1 MAEQDDWLLI
11 GLDEKLARRQGLP
24 PRLPVPKAE
33 FDGLADNG
41 LSIDNARKWIK
52 DFLTNSE
59 PGKSGVWRKQNS
71 AVVSSLE
78 AFVDK
83 GPLWERAQKCFAEND
98 YEKAIST
105 LKRISTMDP
114 EDHAAK
120 LNLASAQA
128 NQRDFPAALK
138 NFQAIRK
145 TFEGDPDFHVA
156 VGHVHLAL
164 ENRDAAMDEMVLAL
178 EAKPDHQPALD
189 AMVQMRVLTPIY
201 ENPRDANSLLY
212 VRADAVD
219 EYLRGQW
226 DAEPRDLAFF
236 IEQIAYHE
244 RELRH
249 GVVLAAAERAI
260 ESAGKTESPDA
271 SQVERVELARV
282 SALRALGRVTEAQAA
297 AEAYAARAPRS
308 AGAQVEL
315 ARTLATGGRGD
326 EARAAIDRALEID
339 PGDLEALAIRFLPE
353 DTNDLQKMHAAFPAL
368 QAFVEAHPESA
379 GAWRSRARAEL
390 AIGREDDGLA
400 HFAKAVSLAPA
411 DDELRA
417 EYWGELGKQQ
427 RYQEILDDAAK
438 ISDMKKRDWK
448 LRWNEAEAY
457 VGLEKRAEARACF
470 SAINFDESLHVDVR
484 KRAKRAV
491 NAVDEQAA
499 TPAEPPAAGEGEATP
514 G

>member
-11 GLDEKLARRQGLP
+11 GLDEKMARRQGLP
-24 PRLPVPKAE
+24 PKLPVPKGE
-33 FDGLADNG
+33 FEGLAEKG

-52 DFLTNSE
+52 DFLANSE

-71 AVVSSLE
+71 NVVSSLE
-78 AFVDK
+78 AFIDK
-83 GPLWERAQKCFAEND
+83 APLWEKSQKAFAEND
-98 YEKAIST
+98 YEKALSA
-105 LKRISTMDP
+105 LKRITTMDP

-128 NQRDFPAALK
+128 NQRDFQAALK
-138 NFQAIRK
+138 NFKAIRK

-156 VGHVHLAL
+156 LGHVHLAM
-164 ENRDAAMDEMVLAL
+164 EDRDAALDEMVLAL
-178 EAKPDHQPALD
+178 EAKPDHQAALD
-189 AMVQMRVLTPIY
+189 AMVQMRVLAPIY

-212 VRADAVD
+212 VRADSVG
-219 EYLRGQW
+219 EYLKGQW
-226 DAEPRDLAFF
+226 DAEPRDAGFYV
-236 IEQIAYHE
+236 EQIVYHE

-249 GVVLAAAERAI
+249 GVVLDAAERAI
-260 ESAGKTESPDA
+260 AAAAKAENPD
-271 SQVERVELARV
+271 STQIERAELARI
-282 SALRALGRVTEAQAA
+282 SALRALGRVPEALAA
-297 AEAYAARAPRS
+297 AEDYAGRAPRS

-315 ARTLATGGRGD
+315 AKALSAAGRGD
-326 EARAAIDRALEID
+326 DARAAIDRALEVD
-339 PGDLEALAIRFLPE
+339 PGDLEALTIRFLPE

-368 QAFVEAHPESA
+368 QAFVDAHADSA

-390 AIGREDDGLA
+390 AIGREDDALA
-400 HFAKAVSLAPA
+400 HFAKAVSLAPER
-411 DDELRA
+411 DELRA

-438 ISDMKKRDWK
+438 ITDMKKRDWK

-457 VGLEKRAEARACF
+457 LGLEKKAEARACF
-470 SAINFDESLHVDVR
+470 SALNFDDALHVDVR

-491 NAVDEQAA
+491 TAMDEQGA
-499 TPAEPPAAGEGEATP
+499 TPELPAAGESGPAA